1 MYAFR
6 NHKPLENNMK
16 QNASTPMTREA
27 IHALPAEALTEIR
40 DAYYKTG
47 EGILSLADSVRHL
60 GPQEQE
66 AIRNLRRAF
75 EALDHLG
82 INL

>member
-1 MYAFR
+1 
-6 NHKPLENNMK
+6 MK
-16 QNASTPMTREA
+16 QNTNTPMPREA
-27 IHALPAEALTEIR
+27 LHALPAAALTEIR

-47 EGILSLADSVRHL
+47 EGILSLADSASHL

-66 AIRNLRRAF
+66 AIRHLRRAF

>member
-1 MYAFR
+1 MNAS
-6 NHKPLENNMK
+6 HKQHNSMITNMK
-16 QNASTPMTREA
+16 ENTPMTREA
-27 IHALPAEALTEIR
+27 LHALPADTLTQIR

-47 EGILSLADSVRHL
+47 EGILSLADSASHL

>member
-1 MYAFR
+1 
-6 NHKPLENNMK
+6 MK
-16 QNASTPMTREA
+16 QNTNTPMTKSEL
-27 IHALPAEALTEIR
+27 HALPADALSEIR

-47 EGILSLADSVRHL
+47 EGILGLADSASHL

-66 AIRNLRRAF
+66 AIRHLRRAF
-75 EALDHLG
+75 EALNHLG